1 MKELK
6 NIDRLFQE
14 KFKDFEVAPPEMA
27 WENIEAKLNNK
38 KKKRRVIP
46 FWFKPVGIAAS
57 LLVGFY
63 TFMYLNENTK
73 IDSKENKNTI
83 ESNKDAENGS
93 SGTTKV
99 EDVLIVPNNST
110 VTNNESLESLEKND
124 NLNVKVNSVE
134 SLSEKNNTKNGL
146 NPFNK
151 NNIVISD
158 NASKKDKNKSNNN
171 KSIFEKNIVSKD
183 VLSNTN
189 ESNKSIK
196 EDPFNNSSLVTNNN
210 KSDLNT
216 PLNQI
221 KNNSNRSVIINEKF
235 ESNITQDSSIVAQ
248 ISDEVKALE
257 QLLKEKEV
265 GKNVEEKEKE
275 SKWGVSTN
283 AAPVY
288 FNSATNGSPINT
300 QFAENSKSYAST
312 LSYGVG
318 INYAISKKLSLRT
331 GVNAL
336 SLEYNTNDVS
346 YTTTMKGVT
355 NDGSMLSRNTN
366 GQTVV
371 FVDQTTM
378 STLSS
383 DVENFVQNNTG
394 RLNQITSY
402 YEIPVELSYK
412 LIDKKFGLEFI
423 GGMSS
428 LFLNQNSI
436 SLLSNGLEM
445 EIGQANNLNRVHFSS
460 NVGIGLKYSF
470 LKSLEVNFNP
480 MFKYQLNTYTDNAG
494 NFKPYFIGL
503 YSGLS
508 YKF

>member
-38 KKKRRVIP
+38 KKKRRIIP

-63 TFMYLNENTK
+63 TFMYLNENIK
-73 IDSKENKNTI
+73 IDSNENKNAV
-83 ESNKDAENGS
+83 EFNKDVQNGNS
-93 SGTTKV
+93 STNKV
-99 EDVLIVPNNST
+99 EDALIIPNNST
-110 VTNNESLESLEKND
+110 VTNNESLERDN
-124 NLNVKVNSVE
+124 NLNAKINSEE
-134 SLSEKNNTKNGL
+134 SLFEISNTKKEL

-151 NNIVISD
+151 NNIIISD
-158 NASKKDKNKSNNN
+158 NTNKKDKYTPKDN
-171 KSIFEKNIVSKD
+171 KSIFEKNIVRKN

-189 ESNKSIK
+189 ESNKSTK
-196 EDPFNNSSLVTNNN
+196 EEPFNNSSLVTNDN

-221 KNNSNRSVIINEKF
+221 KNNSKRSVIINEK
-235 ESNITQDSSIVAQ
+235 SDINTTQDSSIVAQ
-248 ISDEVKALE
+248 ISDEVRALE

-275 SKWGVSTN
+275 SKWGVSTT

-331 GVNAL
+331 GVNTL

-346 YTTTMKGVT
+346 YTTTLKGVT
-355 NDGSMLSRNTN
+355 DDGSMMSRNTN

-371 FVDQTTM
+371 FVDKTEVN
-378 STLSS
+378 TLSS

-394 RLNQITSY
+394 KLNQITSY